1 MFTRTTVGCAL
12 VGYAAAFSGM
22 SPLALKPTSASTSA
36 LRLRAAGPSMKIGVF
51 FGTSTGNT
59 ESVATRLAT
68 ALGGEAIDIS
78 SCEAAKLMEYDTI
91 LAGAPTWNTDADKER
106 SSTAWDEIIYDDL
119 TSLDLSGKKVAFFGC
134 GDSSS
139 YGDYWC
145 DSMGELHECFGS
157 TGATVI
163 GMVPAANFEGEY
175 DDSKAISGDKF
186 VGHPFCEDSMPEKTD
201 ERIAAWV
208 TQLVSEGAK

>member
-1 MFTRTTVGCAL
+1 MQGC
-12 VGYAAAFSGM
+12 
-22 SPLALKPTSASTSA
+22 
-36 LRLRAAGPSMKIGVF
+36 R
-51 FGTSTGNT
+51 
-59 ESVATRLAT
+59 
-68 ALGGEAIDIS
+68 
-78 SCEAAKLMEYDTI
+78 
-91 LAGAPTWNTDADKER
+91 NTDADKER

-163 GMVPAANFEGEY
+163 GTFCCACKISYATWCMQVSSSAERCCVQAWSRRPTSRASMTIPRPSQAT
-175 DDSKAISGDKF
+175 SSLAILSARTACPRRPMRGTLMRLYL
-186 VGHPFCEDSMPEKTD
+186 PFCLPRLPSCRIHPDHSTWYR
-201 ERIAAWV
+201 RIAAWV
-208 TQLVSEGAK
+208 THLVSEGAK